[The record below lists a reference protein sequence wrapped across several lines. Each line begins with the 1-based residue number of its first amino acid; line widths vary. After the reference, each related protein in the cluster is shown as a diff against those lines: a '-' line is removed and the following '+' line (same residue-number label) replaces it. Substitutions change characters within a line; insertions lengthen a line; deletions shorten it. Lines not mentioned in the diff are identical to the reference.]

1 MYMGDFN
8 FITLKD
14 ILVALTGAISA
25 IVVAYLGYKSTISKK
40 TKHDISDSEITIEN
54 LKSFKQISQINS
66 EVLECF
72 ARTSAERFL
81 ILLFEKEK
89 NNNYVTAVYELH
101 KYNETATN
109 MVYGLVNK
117 YIKLKLD
124 SEYENMIR
132 EIREKGIKK
141 YSTSSMPDGMLK
153 KFYTYEN
160 VYHSNIYF
168 LFEFTNGNVLFY
180 SIAKHKDEPFTINEE
195 TAFSLLTS
203 KLTQII
209 FENSNE

>member
-1 MYMGDFN
+1 MGDFN

-132 EIREKGIKK
+132 EIREKGTKK

>member
-1 MYMGDFN
+1 MGDFN

-117 YIKLKLD
+117 YVKLKLD

-195 TAFSLLTS
+195 TALSLLTS

-209 FENSNE
+209 FEDSNE

>member
-180 SIAKHKDEPFTINEE
+180 SIAKHKNEPFTINEE

>member
-1 MYMGDFN
+1 MGDFN

-132 EIREKGIKK
+132 EIREKGTKK

-180 SIAKHKDEPFTINEE
+180 SIAKHKDESFTINEE

>member
-1 MYMGDFN
+1 MGDFN

-117 YIKLKLD
+117 YVKLKLD

>member
-1 MYMGDFN
+1 MGDFN

>member
-1 MYMGDFN
+1 MGDFN

-117 YIKLKLD
+117 YVKLKLD

-195 TAFSLLTS
+195 TAFSLLIS

>member
-1 MYMGDFN
+1 MGDFN

-40 TKHDISDSEITIEN
+40 TKQDISDSEITIEN

-117 YIKLKLD
+117 YVKLKLD

-141 YSTSSMPDGMLK
+141 YSTSSMPEGMLK
-153 KFYTYEN
+153 KFHIYEN

>member
-1 MYMGDFN
+1 MGDFN

-117 YIKLKLD
+117 YVKLKLD

-195 TAFSLLTS
+195 TALSLLTS